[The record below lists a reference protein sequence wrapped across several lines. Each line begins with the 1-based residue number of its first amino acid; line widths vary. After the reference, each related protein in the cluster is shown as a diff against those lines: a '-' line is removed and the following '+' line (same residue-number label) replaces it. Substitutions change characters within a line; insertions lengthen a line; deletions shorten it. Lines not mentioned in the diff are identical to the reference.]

1 MDIKFSN
8 KVNIQPW
15 IGNEYH
21 KAKLKI
27 LVLGMSTY
35 NHDDPKKACVKIMAK
50 KVSEGN
56 REKWA
61 RYWNRITTLLK
72 NDNEEVSNFWNRI
85 SFHNYIQ
92 EIMDEPKQKTPKEY
106 WENAKEP
113 FMEIIERLVPDI
125 VIVTGY
131 ETFDHLPDECI
142 RGRSIRK
149 NGKELKIGYCK
160 IGKKTVNIC
169 GMWHPAT
176 YGFKYADWRNLCKI
190 FYRSIIK

>member
-8 KVNIQPW
+8 KVKILPW
-15 IGNEYH
+15 IGNKYP
-21 KAKLKI
+21 KTNPKI

-35 NHDDPKKACVKIMAK
+35 NHGDPKKTCVRIMAK

-72 NDNEEVSNFWNRI
+72 NDNEEVNDFWNRI

-92 EIMDEPKQKTPKEY
+92 KIMDEPKQKNHVED

-113 FMEIIERLVPDI
+113 FMEIIEKLVPDI

-131 ETFDHLPDECI
+131 ATFDHLPDECI
-142 RGRSIRK
+142 RGRSIKK

-176 YGFKYADWRNLCKI
+176 YGFRYADWRSLYKK
-190 FYRSIIK
+190 FYIELKK